1 MALTKAKTSNL
12 EDNSIT
18 IAKLAVQDGQ
28 AGYALVTDG
37 NGNLSFSAAAGG
49 AADFVTLSDTPS
61 TFVGSAGL
69 FLKVNTGETALEF
82 GAGAADF
89 ADLTGTIAMTQI
101 VDGSIP
107 AGKLQDTYLTA
118 ITGLNVS
125 ELVNDAGY
133 ITSETDSQ
141 TLSLVGADLS
151 ISGGNTLD
159 LTGAITTAMLAP
171 SNVFTDQFTANGAD
185 ADFTLSQDPGTKD
198 AIQVF
203 VDGVPQTSS
212 NITLVGTTLTLGG
225 TPTIGQ
231 IVEVRGYGLGIN
243 IATVADNSITG
254 AKIQDNTIT
263 IDKIKSSEYIFDTFT
278 GNGILTDFTLS
289 ADPGTANALLVTVD
303 NIVQNPTTNFTV
315 SGTTLTFT
323 GPPVNSSDIVVRYL
337 GLPAPT
343 IVPSNGSVTS
353 SKLSTL
359 NSGTA
364 SQYLQIDGSGN
375 MQWATVTIP
384 PSDLVNDTTPQLG
397 GDLDAQLNNITN
409 LGTLNSHTI
418 PGGTGTLALTSDITF
433 TELSQDTTP
442 QLGGDLASNG
452 NNINM
457 ADNNVIYLGSS
468 NDAYISYNGTNTSF
482 TTTRD
487 AGELFIGHPRQ
498 SRYYVNSNSTS
509 MHMLDV
515 GTPHIKFYA
524 GDAGTPKLSITS
536 NGLEVTTGFEVNVGT
551 DQNLKIVSDN
561 SEVTIK
567 SADDAD
573 IANPDIG
580 YHATQHKFYG
590 SAGTGPHFVVS
601 DDGQVL
607 MPSGT
612 ADPTTNLQGGGMYFN
627 STSKNIRY
635 YNGTSWQ
642 DVSVDLTPFT
652 DLLTSSMPHSGI
664 NVTEAGIRTE
674 TASFTGATDN
684 NITNTSVGF
693 GWHDGHEGSPN
704 DWPAY
709 IAVYI
714 GGQYPGGKPVN
725 QLQISVHSN
734 SFGNFELQGS
744 NDANTSGTFY
754 NTGTWTSLT
763 YNATGSSYSNQNAGG
778 SGSGNPD
785 GTVLTFNYTNTTPYT
800 HYRIWFK
807 DNSQNGS
814 SGSLTGWASY
824 GWRMNRV

>member
-18 IAKLAVQDGQ
+18 IAKLAVTDGT
-28 AGYALVTDG
+28 AGQVLVTDG
-37 NGNLSFSAAAGG
+37 AGNLSFANGG
-49 AADFVTLSDTPS
+49 SGGGGGGSSDFVTLTDTPN

-89 ADLTGTIAMTQI
+89 ADLTGTIGMGQI
-101 VDGSIP
+101 VNGSIP
-107 AGKLQDTYLTA
+107 AAKLQDTYLTA
-118 ITGLNVS
+118 ITGLNIS

-133 ITSETDSQ
+133 LTTESDSQ
-141 TLSLVGADLS
+141 TLSLVGEDLS

-159 LTGAITTAMLAP
+159 LTGTITTAMLAP
-171 SNVFTDQFTANGAD
+171 SNVFVDEFTADGSS
-185 ADFTLSQDPGTKD
+185 ADFTLSQDPGTKN

-203 VDGVPQTSS
+203 VDGVPQENS
-212 NITLVGTTLTLGG
+212 NVTLVGTTLTLGG
-225 TPTIGQ
+225 TPTNGQ

-243 IATVADNSITG
+243 VATVADN
-254 AKIQDNTIT
+254 TIT
-263 IDKIKSSEYIFDTFT
+263 TAKLVDDSVSIDKII
-278 GNGILTDFTLS
+278 
-289 ADPGTANALLVTVD
+289 
-303 NIVQNPTTNFTV
+303 TTNT
-315 SGTTLTFT
+315 GT
-323 GPPVNSSDIVVRYL
+323 
-337 GLPAPT
+337 
-343 IVPSNGSVTS
+343 NG
-353 SKLSTL
+353 
-359 NSGTA
+359 
-364 SQYLQIDGSGN
+364 QYLHIDSSGD
-375 MQWATVTIP
+375 MEWATIP

-397 GDLDAQLNNITN
+397 GELDTN
-409 LGTLNSHTI
+409 GN
-418 PGGTGTLALTSDITF
+418 DITF
-433 TELSQDTTP
+433 ADGVKAVFGDQPDLQIYHTGTNSIINEVGAGNLVLSTNGTQVRIAHSTNAETMAEFNKNGSVLLKYDGANKLETTTDGVDITGHIHLRDNDTIYF
-442 QLGGDLASNG
+442 GDG
-452 NNINM
+452 
-457 ADNNVIYLGSS
+457 D
-468 NDAYISYNGTNTSF
+468 DAFITYNGTNTSF
-482 TTTRD
+482 TTTTD

-498 SRYYVNSNSTS
+498 SRYYVNNTATS

-524 GDAGTPKLSITS
+524 GDASNPRLSITS
-536 NGLEVTTGFEVNVGT
+536 NGLEITTGVNVNVAT

-567 SADDAD
+567 SSDDANV
-573 IANPDIG
+573 ANPDLG

-590 SAGTGPHFVVS
+590 SSGTGPHFVVS

-612 ADPTTNLQGGGMYFN
+612 TDPTTNLQGGGMYFN

-635 YNGTSWQ
+635 YNGTTWQ

-674 TASFTGATDN
+674 TAPFTGATDN
-684 NITNTSVGF
+684 NITTGSGAF
-693 GWHDGHEGSPN
+693 GWHDGHEGAPN

-725 QLQISVHSN
+725 QIQFSVHSN
-734 SFGNFELQGS
+734 HFGNFELQGS
-744 NDANTSGTFY
+744 TDANTSGTFY

-763 YNATGSSYSNQNAGG
+763 YNATGSSYSNQNGG
-778 SGSGNPD
+778 GGGSGNPD
-785 GTVLTFNYTNTTPYT
+785 GTVITFNYTNTTPYT

-814 SGSLTGWASY
+814 SGSLGGWASY

>member
-18 IAKLAVQDGQ
+18 IAKLAVTDGT
-28 AGYALVTDG
+28 AGQVLVTDG
-37 NGNLSFSAAAGG
+37 AGNLSFANGG
-49 AADFVTLSDTPS
+49 SGGGGGSSDFVTLTDTPN

-89 ADLTGTIAMTQI
+89 ADLTGTIGMGQI
-101 VDGSIP
+101 VNGSIP
-107 AGKLQDTYLTA
+107 AAKLQDTYLTA
-118 ITGLNVS
+118 ITGLNIS

-133 ITSETDSQ
+133 LTTESDSQ
-141 TLSLVGADLS
+141 TLSLVGEDLS

-159 LTGAITTAMLAP
+159 LTGTITTAMLAP
-171 SNVFTDQFTANGAD
+171 SNVFVDEFTADGSS
-185 ADFTLSQDPGTKD
+185 ADFTLSQDPGTKN

-203 VDGVPQTSS
+203 VDGVPQENS
-212 NITLVGTTLTLGG
+212 NVTLAGTTLTLGG
-225 TPTIGQ
+225 TPTNGQ

-243 IATVADNSITG
+243 VATVADN
-254 AKIQDNTIT
+254 TIT
-263 IDKIKSSEYIFDTFT
+263 TAKLVDDSVSIDKII
-278 GNGILTDFTLS
+278 
-289 ADPGTANALLVTVD
+289 
-303 NIVQNPTTNFTV
+303 TTNT
-315 SGTTLTFT
+315 GT
-323 GPPVNSSDIVVRYL
+323 
-337 GLPAPT
+337 
-343 IVPSNGSVTS
+343 NG
-353 SKLSTL
+353 
-359 NSGTA
+359 
-364 SQYLQIDGSGN
+364 QYLHIDSSGD
-375 MQWATVTIP
+375 MEWATVTIP

-551 DQNLKIVSDN
+551 DQNLRVVSDN

-567 SADDAD
+567 SSDDANV
-573 IANPDIG
+573 ANPDLG

-601 DDGQVL
+601 DDGQVHI
-607 MPSGT
+607 PAGT
-612 ADPTTNLQGGGMYFN
+612 TDPTTNLQGGGMYFN
-627 STSKNIRY
+627 STSKNMRY

-674 TASFTGATDN
+674 TAPFTGATDN
-684 NITNTSVGF
+684 NITTGSGAF

-725 QLQISVHSN
+725 QIQFSVHSN
-734 SFGNFELQGS
+734 HFGNFELQGS

-763 YNATGSSYSNQNAGG
+763 YNATGSSYSNQNGG
-778 SGSGNPD
+778 GGGSGNPD
-785 GTVLTFNYTNTTPYT
+785 GTVITFNYTNTTPYT

-814 SGSLTGWASY
+814 SGSLGGWASY